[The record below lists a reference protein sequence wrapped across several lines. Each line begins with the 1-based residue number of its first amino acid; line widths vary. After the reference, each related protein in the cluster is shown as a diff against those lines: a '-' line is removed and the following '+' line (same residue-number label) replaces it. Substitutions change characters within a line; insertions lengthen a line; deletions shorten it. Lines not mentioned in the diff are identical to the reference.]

1 MLSLVGSLL
10 AGRTKMTAVSQKLS
24 LAGRK
29 GRAGPGFAAKS
40 EALVSYPE
48 LCLARRGRGTGGTRG
63 DTGDTAT
70 PGTSPS
76 RRACTVAAAP
86 SAAHRPH
93 SPRGAEYLTLKPSR
107 WHLCRG
113 RCRGG
118 GVGAAPTSPRG
129 VRGGSPCVR
138 LPVHHRG
145 VTGAAGGGDGCAG
158 GRAGLGIGAVCVNP
172 AGAGVRAGLGSS
184 LLSEDKYF

>member
-29 GRAGPGFAAKS
+29 GRAGTGFAAKS

-118 GVGAAPTSPRG
+118 GRGGCPHVPPWGSRGFPVCAAPRPSPRG
-129 VRGGSPCVR
+129 HRCRRGGGGMDVP
-138 LPVHHRG
+138 
-145 VTGAAGGGDGCAG
+145 AGGQA
-158 GRAGLGIGAVCVNP
+158 
-172 AGAGVRAGLGSS
+172 
-184 LLSEDKYF
+184 